1 MPGIEDLSVYCSIL
15 ANLFSNPGT
24 AVKVQQVG
32 EETDRV
38 DLFRNL
44 AVLLLLL
51 VAFKKHLGNLLDQR
65 SLRQRFVM
73 SQMAQPRVHHIA
85 LCTLLQRHTLHQPPV
100 DVVDGAKTD
109 AERAIPRQPILR
121 RRFQPHRSETSA
133 RNWPAPVQAGWSLA
147 LAQFGER
154 ATALPEYHGPG

>member
-24 AVKVQQVG
+24 AVKVQQVE

-51 VAFKKHLGNLLDQR
+51 VAFKKHFGNLLDQR

-73 SQMAQPRVHHIA
+73 SQMAQPRVHHVAIVQRA
-85 LCTLLQRHTLHQPPV
+85 CWITLY
-100 DVVDGAKTD
+100 
-109 AERAIPRQPILR
+109 ILR
-121 RRFQPHRSETSA
+121 
-133 RNWPAPVQAGWSLA
+133 VC
-147 LAQFGER
+147 
-154 ATALPEYHGPG
+154 